1 MDYGI
6 VSFKALKQNITQNQM
21 IANKEKIEQ
30 YDEELTASLADNYK
44 TIIADL
50 GEDVNREGLEKTP
63 ER

>member
-1 MDYGI
+1 
-6 VSFKALKQNITQNQM
+6 M

>member
-1 MDYGI
+1 
-6 VSFKALKQNITQNQM
+6 M
-21 IANKEKIEQ
+21 IAKNKKLRKIEQ

-63 ER
+63 ERVAKCNAGSYP